1 MVHDHSSMR
10 LFEDLD
16 LEGRVAI
23 VTGASR
29 GIGLSTARCLA
40 AYGVRLVLVDIDG
53 DELAK
58 QFAPSSNISLF
69 ACDLSLVD
77 EARKVVANALAT
89 FGRIDILINVAGIVE
104 RTALQD
110 VTEESWQRL
119 IDTNL
124 KSQFFL
130 SQACLPHMRD
140 QKWGRIINF
149 ASIAG
154 QVGGRV
160 GTAAYSVTKGG
171 TLALTKSLALAA
183 AESGITVN
191 SISPA
196 VVMTRMITDT
206 LTDQQLA
213 ELIDS
218 VPVRKA
224 TQPEEVAAFVTLLCS
239 RWGASITGHTLDI
252 NGGMLM
258 R

>member
-1 MVHDHSSMR
+1 MR
-10 LFEDLD
+10 LFDDLD
-16 LEGRVAI
+16 LDGRVAI

-29 GIGLSTARCLA
+29 GIGLSTARCLG
-40 AYGVRLVLVDIDG
+40 AYGVRLAVVDIDG
-53 DELAK
+53 DELAR
-58 QFAPSSNISLF
+58 QFASGRNISLLV
-69 ACDLSLVD
+69 CDLSLV
-77 EARKVVANALAT
+77 EAAHSVVASTLAA

-104 RTALQD
+104 RTTLQD

-140 QKWGRIINF
+140 QRWGRIINF
-149 ASIAG
+149 SSIAG
-154 QVGGRV
+154 QMGGRV

-171 TLALTKSLALAA
+171 TLALTKSLALEAA
-183 AESGITVN
+183 DCGVTVN

-206 LTDQQLA
+206 LTDRQLA
-213 ELIDS
+213 ELIES
-218 VPVRKA
+218 VPTRKA
-224 TQPEEVAAFVTLLCS
+224 TQPEEVAAFVALLCS
-239 RWGASITGHTLDI
+239 RWGASITGHTLDM
-252 NGGMLM
+252 NGGVLM

>member
-1 MVHDHSSMR
+1 MR
-10 LFEDLD
+10 LFDDLD
-16 LEGRVAI
+16 LDGRVAI

-53 DELAK
+53 DELAR
-58 QFAPSSNISLF
+58 QFTPGTNIALI
-69 ACDLSLVD
+69 ACDLSLVE
-77 EARKVVANALAT
+77 EARKVVDSALAT
-89 FGRIDILINVAGIVE
+89 FGRIDILINIAGIVE
-104 RTALQD
+104 RTDLQD

-119 IDTNL
+119 MDTNL

-130 SQACLPHMRD
+130 SQACLPHMRN
-140 QKWGRIINF
+140 QQWGRIINF

-154 QVGGRV
+154 QMGGRV
-160 GTAAYSVTKGG
+160 GTAAYSVTKAG
-171 TLALTKSLALAA
+171 TLALTKSLALEAA
-183 AESGITVN
+183 DSGVTVN
-191 SISPA
+191 AISPA

-206 LTDQQLA
+206 LTDRQLA
-213 ELIDS
+213 ELINS
-218 VPVRKA
+218 VPIRKA

-239 RWGASITGHTLDI
+239 RWGASITGHTLDM